1 MMKNTSVAAIVGV
14 AELAYV
20 SDAVA
25 VREARTFVVFG
36 AAVVAYL
43 ALGLIL
49 GTVVGRVERK
59 VAFQR

>member
-1 MMKNTSVAAIVGV
+1 
-14 AELAYV
+14 V